1 MFYALSEIGDQ
12 LKDILM
18 GFVALAPVA
27 RLGNVTS
34 SLLHYIADF
43 RVDKLVAAL
52 GIH

>member
-27 RLGNVTS
+27 RLGHVSS
-34 SLLHYIADF
+34 SLLHYIAEF
-43 RVDKLVAAL
+43 RVDKLVNAL